1 MKRILRTLLL
11 SVLSGVLITIGCVV
25 NLLLLP
31 EARFLGAFLFSAG
44 LFFICELQFKL
55 FTGAVGYALDNDIK
69 SNLELPIILLGN
81 GIGVAITS
89 LLVSLTR
96 IYEQV
101 YITASV
107 VIETKLNDTWYSILV
122 LAILCGILI
131 YLGVETYKR
140 SNNNFAKIL
149 GIIFC
154 VMVFIMISA
163 EHCIANIG
171 YFILAKSFTLK
182 GFLYFLLMVFGNSIG
197 GVFIPLFTKL
207 IKLLNEK
214 KDEA

>member
-1 MKRILRTLLL
+1 MKRVFRTLLL
-11 SVLSGVLITIGCVV
+11 SILSGILITIGCVV
-25 NLLLLP
+25 NLLLLK

-55 FTGAVGYALDNDIK
+55 FTGAVGYALDNDLK
-69 SNLELPIILLGN
+69 SNFKLPLILLGN

-101 YITASV
+101 YITASF

-149 GIIFC
+149 ALVFCVIIF
-154 VMVFIMISA
+154 IIISA

-182 GFLYFLLMVFGNSIG
+182 GFLYFLLMVLGNSIG
-197 GVFIPLFTKL
+197 GLLIPSFTKL
-207 IKLLNEK
+207 IKLLKEK